1 MSFHYNA
8 DNSHLLV
15 NGKKF
20 FKFKAGNKIVNS
32 PNQFCLGIISN
43 GFSNTE
49 SREISL
55 NVNVYDFSFD
65 YNGCLPYIVKASKPT
80 KCLFLNDES
89 CTVGPTFIDLNPVK
103 LTYYPF
109 MTSLDKRSGSCNVL
123 SPKMYVPE
131 EAKDINVKAFNVI
144 ICKNETKKKRQKI
157 FHYIA
162 NVNLIVQHITQIRNV
177 IIKHVNMNVKIIV
190 DAKTII
196 VGILANVFV
205 RITNI
210 KKVLLIFQWSSVMKL

>member
-1 MSFHYNA
+1 MQKWN
-8 DNSHLLV
+8 
-15 NGKKF
+15 
-20 FKFKAGNKIVNS
+20 
-32 PNQFCLGIISN
+32 
-43 GFSNTE
+43 
-49 SREISL
+49 
-55 NVNVYDFSFD
+55 
-65 YNGCLPYIVKASKPT
+65 
-80 KCLFLNDES
+80 
-89 CTVGPTFIDLNPVK
+89 
-103 LTYYPF
+103 
-109 MTSLDKRSGSCNVL
+109 
-123 SPKMYVPE
+123 
-131 EAKDINVKAFNVI
+131 
-144 ICKNETKKKRQKI
+144 KKKRQKI

>member
-32 PNQFCLGIISN
+32 PNQFCLGI
-43 GFSNTE
+43 
-49 SREISL
+49 ISL

-210 KKVLLIFQWSSVMKL
+210 KKVLLIFQ